1 MTTAEVVGGA
11 SARTD
16 PGRVAA
22 QKSPAATRQA
32 NKKSAEPAPCISP
45 EERFQMISEA
55 AYFRAEQRGFL
66 VGDDLADWLAAEAEV
81 DALLLGD
88 EAIQSSR

>member
-1 MTTAEVVGGA
+1 MTTAEVVGRA
-11 SARTD
+11 SARPD

-32 NKKSAEPAPCISP
+32 SKKSAEPAPCISP

>member
-11 SARTD
+11 STRTD
-16 PGRVAA
+16 SGRSAA
-22 QKSPAATRQA
+22 QRSSAANRQT
-32 NKKSAEPAPCISP
+32 NKKSVEPAPCISL

-66 VGDDLADWLAAEAEV
+66 VGDDLADWLAAETEV

-88 EAIQSSR
+88 DAIQSSR

>member
-1 MTTAEVVGGA
+1 
-11 SARTD
+11 
-16 PGRVAA
+16 
-22 QKSPAATRQA
+22 
-32 NKKSAEPAPCISP
+32 
-45 EERFQMISEA
+45 MISEA